1 MVLKQYL
8 KEIPK
13 LNDFAILCKRLTCL
27 NNTDFRV
34 KYSFNHFTNCL
45 AMHKEE
51 LQLQLK
57 RKNLNIPIEW
67 IDAMHL
73 LQFMRMLLTLSKGWD
88 EMEYEKIL
96 RLLDQR
102 FKISPKIRAVSN
114 I

>member
-27 NNTDFRV
+27 SNTDFRV
-34 KYSFNHFTNCL
+34 KYSFNHFANCL
-45 AMHKEE
+45 AMHKEN

-57 RKNLNIPIEW
+57 RKNLNFPIEW
-67 IDAMHL
+67 IDAVHL
-73 LQFMRMLLTLSKGWD
+73 LQFMRMLQTLSKGWD
-88 EMEYEKIL
+88 ETEHEKIL

-102 FKISPKIRAVSN
+102 FKISPKIRTVSN
-114 I
+114 M

>member
-1 MVLKQYL
+1 
-8 KEIPK
+8 
-13 LNDFAILCKRLTCL
+13 
-27 NNTDFRV
+27 
-34 KYSFNHFTNCL
+34 
-45 AMHKEE
+45 MHKEE

-73 LQFMRMLLTLSKGWD
+73 LQFMRMLQTLSKGWD

-102 FKISPKIRAVSN
+102 FKISPKIRSVSN